1 MDVSPILAGF
11 HVFAIII
18 IGSLLFRA
26 IVRFEPD
33 RWLATVLKCALV
45 ATGGLAI
52 VSQLLAGQ

>member
-18 IGSLLFRA
+18 IGSLLFARSFVLNL
-26 IVRFEPD
+26 ID
-33 RWLATVLKCALV
+33 GATVLKCALV
-45 ATGGLAI
+45 ATGGMAI

>member
-18 IGSLLFRA
+18 ISSLLFSA
-26 IVRFEPD
+26 IGRLEPD
-33 RWLATVLKCALV
+33 RRLATVFKCALV
-45 ATGGLAI
+45 VTGGMAI